1 VAGRILVL
9 GVGNP
14 LLRDEGV
21 GVLAVQA
28 LMAEDWPPE
37 VDFLD
42 AGTLTQDLFHL
53 QEGYAAFLIL
63 DVARFGGRPGEVR
76 VLDAGDLPAPRGPAA
91 SLHELD
97 LLESLR
103 LAQELG
109 SRPRVRLVVMEPG
122 DCEDYGL
129 ELTPEA
135 RAGMPGMLAAARAEI
150 AELLRG
156 RIRPEACSL
165 PGHPGG

>member
-1 VAGRILVL
+1 MAGRILVL

-14 LLRDEGV
+14 LMRDDGV

-37 VDFLD
+37 VEFQD
-42 AGTLTQDLFHL
+42 AGTLTQDLFHI
-53 QEGYAAFLIL
+53 QEGCSAFLIL

-76 VLDAGDLPAPRGPAA
+76 ELDAGDLPGPQSPAA

-103 LAQELG
+103 LARELG
-109 SRPRVRLVVMEPG
+109 ACPKVRLVVMEPG
-122 DCEDYGL
+122 DCGSYGL

-135 RAGMPGMLAAARAEI
+135 RAGMPGMLAAARAAI
-150 AELLRG
+150 AALL
-156 RIRPEACSL
+156 AADQD
-165 PGHPGG
+165 

>member
-1 VAGRILVL
+1 MAGRILVL

-37 VDFLD
+37 VEFRD

-53 QEGYAAFLIL
+53 QEGYSAFLIL

-76 VLDAGDLPAPRGPAA
+76 VLDAADLPGPQGPAA

-103 LAQELG
+103 LARELG
-109 SRPRVRLVVMEPG
+109 SSPQVRLVLMEPG
-122 DCEDYGL
+122 DCEHYGL

-150 AELLRG
+150 AALLR
-156 RIRPEACSL
+156 ADQA
-165 PGHPGG
+165 

>member
-1 VAGRILVL
+1 MAGRILVL

-28 LMAEDWPPE
+28 LMAEVWPPE
-37 VDFLD
+37 VEFWD

-53 QEGYAAFLIL
+53 QEGYSAFLIL
-63 DVARFGGRPGEVR
+63 DVARFNGRAGEVR
-76 VLDAGDLPAPRGPAA
+76 VLDVKDLPGPQGPAA

-103 LAQELG
+103 LARELG
-109 SRPRVRLVVMEPG
+109 SSPRVRLVLMEPG
-122 DCEDYGL
+122 DCESYGL

-150 AELLRG
+150 AALLR
-156 RIRPEACSL
+156 PDQA
-165 PGHPGG
+165 

>member
-1 VAGRILVL
+1 VAEGILVL

-28 LMAEDWPPE
+28 LMAEDWPE
-37 VDFLD
+37 GVEFLD

-53 QEGYAAFLIL
+53 QEGYSAFLIL
-63 DVARFGGRPGEVR
+63 DVARFGGRAGEVR
-76 VLDAGDLPAPRGPAA
+76 VLDAEDLPGPQGPAA

-103 LAQELG
+103 LARELG
-109 SRPRVRLVVMEPG
+109 SSPRVRLVLMEPG
-122 DCEDYGL
+122 DCESYGL

-150 AELLRG
+150 AALLR
-156 RIRPEACSL
+156 ADQA
-165 PGHPGG
+165 